1 MDIWLIWFIAGA
13 VAAVLEI
20 AIPGFYMLTIS
31 AACIGGCI
39 ASLLSLSLIWQM
51 VFALAFLLAFSL
63 LLRPL
68 LYKSKGGYS
77 SNNKIIG
84 KTVTITKDVL
94 PPDKGRGMLS
104 GVDWAI
110 SSDEEIKAGEK
121 ARVESVGGAVLH
133 VRKLNKEESGC

>member
-39 ASLLSLSLIWQM
+39 ASLLSLSLVWQM

-68 LYKSKGGYS
+68 LYKSKSGYS
-77 SNNKIIG
+77 SNNKII
-84 KTVTITKDVL
+84 VI
-94 PPDKGRGMLS
+94 
-104 GVDWAI
+104 I
-110 SSDEEIKAGEK
+110 SKK
-121 ARVESVGGAVLH
+121 MKRN
-133 VRKLNKEESGC
+133 KLKL